1 MSPCFED
8 VVVHGH
14 ESQCAIAIKGFVDL
28 LLGLGLQLHGLG
40 SSHGEG
46 GYYYSAEHFVL
57 FYFL

>member
-1 MSPCFED
+1 MSPCVYD

-14 ESQCAIAIKGFVDL
+14 LSQYAIAIKGSVDL
-28 LLGLGLQLHGLG
+28 VLGLQLHGLG